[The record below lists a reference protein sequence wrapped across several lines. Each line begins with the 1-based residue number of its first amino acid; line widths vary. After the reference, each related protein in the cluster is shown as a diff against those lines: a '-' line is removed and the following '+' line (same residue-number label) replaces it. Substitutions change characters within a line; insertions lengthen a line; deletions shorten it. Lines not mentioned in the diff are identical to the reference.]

1 MASLLAAGFGA
12 FIFLAGLAQ
21 AEELTPQEQ
30 EYLAQKGV
38 VVFVS
43 ETHYPPFEFLGED
56 GDHTGMSIELARWI
70 ATRFGFK
77 TRFIDTSFKQAKEAV
92 LGGRAD
98 VLTSIFYSEKRDKIF
113 DFTQVMFQVPAS
125 VFVAADRPDI
135 KDINDLNGKT
145 IAMEAGDYAQEF
157 LESKHIKFKV
167 AWAKNFAEATDLVI
181 AGKADAII
189 GDEQIVLYH
198 IYSNH
203 LTKFIKKVG
212 PPLYIGQNCMGV
224 KQGHHL
230 LQSILDKGISLAKE
244 TGTLDR
250 INATWLG
257 VHFKAGEPLI
267 LRYLNHCLVGAG
279 ILVLLALLVWIWNI
293 RLRGLVARR
302 TLALTRS
309 EATLK
314 AILANS
320 PLGIGLVKN
329 QVLGW
334 HNQAMLTML
343 GYEPGGLEGKD
354 PGILFQSDEQYRR
367 TRDATGQSLR
377 EKGEARVE
385 TKLVRKDGAV
395 FDCLAHCALL
405 ERHGDDITMIV
416 IAEDI
421 SERKRAEDELREIFA
436 MSLDLICIADIN
448 TATFL
453 KVNPAFSETL
463 GYSEEELLGT
473 SFLEFVHPDDVE
485 PTAKV
490 IEEKLLKGV
499 KVINFVNRYRRKDG
513 QYIWLDWASHP
524 KIEKGVTFAV
534 ARNITEERK
543 AAEARRQSEEQ
554 FRLLAEGMTDIIW
567 TTDLYFQTIY
577 VSPSVERMLG
587 FTPEERKRQSL
598 EEMVTPESIQKIQE
612 ALVRELALEAE
623 GADPERSIKMEVE
636 YYRKDGST
644 LWVEN
649 VINAV
654 RDAGGEIVGIH
665 GVSRDISERKR
676 AEEELK
682 TQAAN
687 FNLIFNSVSNILV
700 LVNDEGRVEKI
711 NHKGVAFSG
720 RKEEEILGLL
730 GGQVFNCMNSFDG
743 KGCGQNRICSQC
755 PVRTRVESTFQ
766 TQEPH
771 RDEEGRMTFL
781 LGGEETTLDLLISTV
796 MLDMGGAKK
805 VLLAITDITERKRA
819 EENLALSEKKY
830 RLLAENITDVIWTV
844 DKDFKI
850 TYASP
855 SVEKLRGFT
864 PGEVVGQ
871 GIEKVLSP
879 ESLRSVSAIIKETLA
894 RIADGERDIPPA
906 TMEVEQPRK
915 DGSTVW
921 TEAVVNIV
929 FDDDGNFSHLQGV
942 TRDIRQR
949 RKLEARL
956 RESQKMR
963 AVVSLSAGIAHE
975 FNNILAVIMG
985 YAELVLSDSKAS
997 GANAYQLEQI
1007 IKAASKASDLVKQIL
1022 TFSRQV
1028 FVEMKPLRLNQ
1039 EISGAIELLKEIMP
1053 KMISIEAELAP
1064 GLKMVK
1070 GNEDQIEQV
1079 LINLATNAQDAM
1091 PEGGKLLFKT
1101 CNARLDDGFCQL
1113 HPSLQPGPYVLMEVS
1128 DTGQGMDQ
1136 HTLDQIF
1143 DPFFT
1148 TKEVGKGTGLGL
1160 SSVLGIV
1167 QLHGGH
1173 VFCRSRPGQGTTFE
1187 TYLPALPEDEA
1198 PAAPR

>member
-1 MASLLAAGFGA
+1 
-12 FIFLAGLAQ
+12 
-21 AEELTPQEQ
+21 
-30 EYLAQKGV
+30 
-38 VVFVS
+38 
-43 ETHYPPFEFLGED
+43 
-56 GDHTGMSIELARWI
+56 
-70 ATRFGFK
+70 
-77 TRFIDTSFKQAKEAV
+77 
-92 LGGRAD
+92 
-98 VLTSIFYSEKRDKIF
+98 
-113 DFTQVMFQVPAS
+113 
-125 VFVAADRPDI
+125 
-135 KDINDLNGKT
+135 
-145 IAMEAGDYAQEF
+145 
-157 LESKHIKFKV
+157 
-167 AWAKNFAEATDLVI
+167 
-181 AGKADAII
+181 
-189 GDEQIVLYH
+189 
-198 IYSNH
+198 
-203 LTKFIKKVG
+203 
-212 PPLYIGQNCMGV
+212 
-224 KQGHHL
+224 
-230 LQSILDKGISLAKE
+230 
-244 TGTLDR
+244 
-250 INATWLG
+250 
-257 VHFKAGEPLI
+257 
-267 LRYLNHCLVGAG
+267 
-279 ILVLLALLVWIWNI
+279 
-293 RLRGLVARR
+293 
-302 TLALTRS
+302 
-309 EATLK
+309 
-314 AILANS
+314 
-320 PLGIGLVKN
+320 
-329 QVLGW
+329 
-334 HNQAMLTML
+334 
-343 GYEPGGLEGKD
+343 
-354 PGILFQSDEQYRR
+354 
-367 TRDATGQSLR
+367 
-377 EKGEARVE
+377 
-385 TKLVRKDGAV
+385 
-395 FDCLAHCALL
+395 
-405 ERHGDDITMIV
+405 
-416 IAEDI
+416 
-421 SERKRAEDELREIFA
+421 
-436 MSLDLICIADIN
+436 
-448 TATFL
+448 
-453 KVNPAFSETL
+453 
-463 GYSEEELLGT
+463 
-473 SFLEFVHPDDVE
+473 
-485 PTAKV
+485 
-490 IEEKLLKGV
+490 
-499 KVINFVNRYRRKDG
+499 
-513 QYIWLDWASHP
+513 
-524 KIEKGVTFAV
+524 
-534 ARNITEERK
+534 
-543 AAEARRQSEEQ
+543 
-554 FRLLAEGMTDIIW
+554 
-567 TTDLYFQTIY
+567 
-577 VSPSVERMLG
+577 MLG

-687 FNLIFNSVSNILV
+687 LNLIFNSVSNILV